1 MSKTERNYAMS
12 KKTGFLVGALV
23 GAAAALFLAPKKG
36 SELREE
42 AGKIYDD
49 FKENPQETLNVLKDN
64 AVDFSADKFNEI
76 KEKFDSGEIS
86 AEKAKEYLMAKRDM
100 IKDKVDSGELSK
112 DTVVDFFNETREAI
126 MDKLNAMK
134 ESGEEL
140 FDEDESEMADE
151 VAQVVAQFKDK
162 EDEAS
167 DTIKEK
173 LNDSAQ
179 ALDTESLAEEANKIA
194 EKAKELTNH
203 PSEKW

>member
-1 MSKTERNYAMS
+1 MS

-36 SELREE
+36 SELRKE

-126 MDKLNAMK
+126 IDKLNAMK

-179 ALDTESLAEEANKIA
+179 ALDTEPLAEEANKIA

>member
-1 MSKTERNYAMS
+1 MS

-179 ALDTESLAEEANKIA
+179 ALDTEPLAEEANKIA
-194 EKAKELTNH
+194 EKAKGLTNH

>member
-1 MSKTERNYAMS
+1 MS

-86 AEKAKEYLMAKRDM
+86 AEKAKEYLVAKRDM

-179 ALDTESLAEEANKIA
+179 ALDTEPLAKEANKIA

>member
-179 ALDTESLAEEANKIA
+179 ALDTEPLAEEANKHT
-194 EKAKELTNH
+194 ETAKELTNP